1 MLITYDKAAAK
12 YVEVRKEIER
22 INSEAKTKVS
32 ELNKIIADL
41 ENWFALK
48 AQEEGLQKIPTLHG
62 TVYWS
67 NISTASVGE
76 PAVFKQYVIDNG
88 AWDLLE
94 TRAARL
100 AVKSFV
106 DAHGVPPPG
115 VNFSSIKNFNLRATA
130 NKE

>member
-1 MLITYDKAAAK
+1 MAITYDSAAAK
-12 YVEVRKEIER
+12 YVEVRNEIKR
-22 INSEAKTKVS
+22 INDEAKTKVS
-32 ELNKIIADL
+32 ELNKIISDL

-67 NISTASVGE
+67 TVGTASVAE
-76 PAVFKQYVIDNG
+76 PSVFKEYVIANQ

-106 DAHGVPPPG
+106 DAHGAPPPG
-115 VNFSSIKNFNLRATA
+115 VNYASIKNFNLRAAA